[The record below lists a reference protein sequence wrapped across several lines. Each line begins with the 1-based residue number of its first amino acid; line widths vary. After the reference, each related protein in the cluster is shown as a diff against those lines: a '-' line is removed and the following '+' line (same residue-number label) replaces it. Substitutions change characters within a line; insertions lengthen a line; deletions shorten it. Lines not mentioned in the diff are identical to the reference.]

1 MPKSSMSTR
10 QVLFYWFYVQTT
22 DCLADGFLCHGR
34 AITSVCVLSCKSQFV
49 IILSYSLLPPIH
61 DEHMHRDNRSFGN
74 VDLCGND
81 LVVIDRLVP
90 DLLLLLLLLLI
101 SRVLWIKRVLT
112 TPDPIS
118 LLTRIWNSIPAFHR
132 HAIAQMTKLFKR
144 IPRCEYKL

>member
-90 DLLLLLLLLLI
+90 DLLLLLLI
-101 SRVLWIKRVLT
+101 SRALWIKRCWLL
-112 TPDPIS
+112 PILSAYS
-118 LLTRIWNSIPAFHR
+118 LGYEIRSQRFTAMLSLKWRNYSKGYQGANTNCR
-132 HAIAQMTKLFKR
+132 L
-144 IPRCEYKL
+144 